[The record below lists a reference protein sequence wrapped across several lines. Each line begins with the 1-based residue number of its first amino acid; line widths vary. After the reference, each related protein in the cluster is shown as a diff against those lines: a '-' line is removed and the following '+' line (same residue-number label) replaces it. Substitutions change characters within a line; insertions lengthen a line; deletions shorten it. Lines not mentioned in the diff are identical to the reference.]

1 MCNKQTI
8 KFHSSMQSPVK
19 LSKNLNYVPGWPVLV
34 LNCLK
39 YINACFLTK
48 SLLKN
53 IKKHLEQ
60 DFPSKFYIFL
70 TKN

>member
-1 MCNKQTI
+1 MCAI
-8 KFHSSMQSPVK
+8 SSVKFHSSMQSPVK
-19 LSKNLNYVPGWPVLV
+19 VSTNLNYAPGWPVLV

-60 DFPSKFYIFL
+60 DFAGKKS
-70 TKN
+70 

>member
-1 MCNKQTI
+1 MCAI
-8 KFHSSMQSPVK
+8 SSVKFHTSMQSPVK
-19 LSKNLNYVPGWPVLV
+19 VSKNLNYAPGWPVLV

-60 DFPSKFYIFL
+60 DFAGKKF
-70 TKN
+70 